1 MGAKELTSDS
11 LNEQQVLML
20 RLLKKPLPEADFAQ
34 IRHLA
39 VKLLSRQL
47 DEIVEDWEEKQNIT
61 AQTYDQLSKG
71 HFRSNSKKH
80 K

>member
-20 RLLKKPLPEADFAQ
+20 RLLKKPLPAADFAQ
-34 IRHLA
+34 IRQLA

-47 DEIVEDWEEKQNIT
+47 DETVEDWEDKQNIT
-61 AQTYDQLSKG
+61 KQSYERLSKE
-71 HFRSNSKKH
+71 HFRSTSRKH
-80 K
+80 

>member
-20 RLLKKPLPEADFAQ
+20 RLLKKPLPAADFAQ
-34 IRHLA
+34 IRQLA

-47 DEIVEDWEEKQNIT
+47 DETVEDWENKQTIT
-61 AQTYDQLSKG
+61 EQSYEQLSKE
-71 HFRSNSKKH
+71 HFRSTSRKH
-80 K
+80 